1 MNDGLVPAREGIKTL
16 FVSLD
21 IGVLPLN
28 QVTSTEMS
36 LSTAALTEIPQT
48 TDKFVPACNVLLGK
62 VTLILGV
69 GTAGS
74 SHIIINTCTFI
85 GS

>member
-1 MNDGLVPAREGIKTL
+1 MNDGFVPVREGIKTL
-16 FVSLD
+16 SVLLD

-28 QVTSTEMS
+28 QVTLTEMS
-36 LSTAALTEIPQT
+36 LSTAALMEMPQT
-48 TDKFVPACNVLLGK
+48 TDKFVPAYKVFFGK

-74 SHIIINTCTFI
+74 IHITQFNRNN
-85 GS
+85 